1 MSAVISPVGNA
12 NMVHESEAQ
21 RQHARLKLPA
31 KVRFQGQQGG
41 VQEVELI
48 DLSAGGFS
56 LSRAVSRWSRASSIA
71 AS

>member
-31 KVRFQGQQGG
+31 KVRFQGQQG
-41 VQEVELI
+41 
-48 DLSAGGFS
+48 A
-56 LSRAVSRWSRASSIA
+56 SRKSN
-71 AS
+71 